1 MATCGVA
8 PLVTAWKRQHDRD
21 GRQVHG
27 GDWGRN
33 CLQRA
38 MRDVSGVITL
48 LYFLMALLR
57 LCLSKLVE
65 LGTKKSEF
73 HCVLLYLNRSD
84 LKKKLVRAKETIM
97 AFFQLENV
105 RKGLVA
111 PPAPLHAESFR

>member
-84 LKKKLVRAKETIM
+84 LKKKIGEGKGNNHG
-97 AFFQLENV
+97 FFSV
-105 RKGLVA
+105 RKCQKRTCSTPCA
-111 PPAPLHAESFR
+111 PAC